1 MKAQPLSFRSFAF
14 EDWARGVLIAA
25 YLAIIIV
32 CFTTNLGPRIF
43 WTMALPLLIVCI
55 VLMGYNTWRRICP
68 LAFWG
73 TFGVRLKPKNQ
84 RLRRVPEWME
94 RWFFVI
100 SLVFLV
106 IMLILR
112 LLVINGDGI
121 FLGITLILIAALAA
135 FTNYFYSGRTWCNF
149 ICPVGTVER
158 IYTDP
163 NSLRMSGNSQCAKC
177 TACKRHCPD
186 IDQENAYWKDVTLPS
201 RKLAFYSFPGIV
213 LGFYSYYFLRAGEW
227 EAYYD
232 GRWTR
237 HHANLEL
244 ILGPGFFFAPQIPA
258 VIAAILTMIVFS
270 AASYL
275 LFFGVERLL
284 SVINKDEERS
294 RHLSLS
300 LAAFAA
306 FNIFNLFA
314 GAPTLRLIPGG
325 TRVVAFIVPL
335 VSGFFLY
342 KRWLRQSD
350 DYVKVKSVKHLL
362 PLWKSSTPPP
372 QNPIEVFA
380 YFQGR
385 NEAHAAQVM
394 AYEEVVR
401 EILEDGIVRPREL
414 NLLGQMRVNL
424 NISET
429 EHRKIFSAL
438 SEEDRSHFDPAHA
451 TSVER
456 RLQLQGYTSALTQ
469 LLMRNAST
477 EELSVLRLDYGIAS
491 EVHEA
496 VLKELRGDV
505 GPLTDRIQK
514 QMDRLIQIRQ
524 WITYLSRLRQQSLR
538 ASFVIDLLFKSQERY
553 LALILEA
560 LRPLGDAQFQGDLS
574 QVMSVDRN
582 AQATAWKN
590 IRKILG
596 SELADQLKSIFEFKT
611 APSPTEDSDPL
622 DSILKALL
630 ASPDVYHRACAALLL
645 GEQTSAA
652 YVPLLHE
659 CLADEH
665 ALVRETAS
673 HSAIKLLK
681 YATPAM
687 YQAIKNDHNRYVQA
701 SLQLIKDKSEDP
713 SITQVLSQAG
723 KNFAALCTL
732 EKMVFIHQVPLFADL
747 NPDELYELSGFAGEL
762 VIRATEILVREG
774 DTTDDLY
781 IITNGQAEATV
792 LRKGSEQAIGTAG
805 PGNVI
810 GEMAVIDGQPR
821 SATVKATSPK
831 LQLLRIRGEDFRRV
845 LMSRADLSAQVMRI
859 ISLRL
864 RQVLDS
870 F

>member
-1 MKAQPLSFRSFAF
+1 LKAQLTNIRSLSF
-14 EDWARGVLIAA
+14 EDWVRGALIAA

-43 WTMALPLLIVCI
+43 WTMALPLLIICI

-73 TFGVRLKPKNQ
+73 TFGVRLKPKHQ
-84 RLRRVPEWME
+84 KLRRVPEWME
-94 RWFFVI
+94 RWFFMI
-100 SLVFLV
+100 SLGLLV
-106 IMLILR
+106 IMLIVR
-112 LLVINGDGI
+112 LLLINGDGI
-121 FLGITLILIAALAA
+121 LLGATLILVGMVAA

-163 NSLRMSGNSQCAKC
+163 NSLRMAGNSQCVKC

-186 IDQENAYWKDVTLPS
+186 IDQENAYWKDVTLLS
-201 RKLAFYSFPGIV
+201 RKISFYSFPGVV
-213 LGFYSYYFLRAGEW
+213 LGFYTYYFLRAGTW

-237 HHANLEL
+237 HHADLGL

-258 VIAAILTMIVFS
+258 VIAATLTMIVFM
-270 AASYL
+270 AVSYW
-275 LFFGVERLL
+275 LFLGIEYLISRATR
-284 SVINKDEERS
+284 KDEERS
-294 RHLSLS
+294 RHLTLS
-300 LAAFAA
+300 LAGFAA
-306 FNIFNLFA
+306 FNIFYLFA
-314 GAPTLRLIPGG
+314 GAPTLRLIPGA
-325 TRVVAFIVPL
+325 TRAVAFIVPL
-335 VSGFFLY
+335 VSSIFLY
-342 KRWLRQSD
+342 KRWLRQNE
-350 DYVKVKSVKHLL
+350 DYVKVKSAKHLL

-380 YFQGR
+380 YFQGK
-385 NEAHAAQVM
+385 NEAHAAQVA

-401 EILEDGIVRPREL
+401 EILEDGVVTPREL

-429 EHRKIFSAL
+429 EHRKIFAAL
-438 SEEDRSHFDPAHA
+438 SEEDRTHLDPAHA

-477 EELSVLRLDYGIAS
+477 EELSVLRLDYGIAP

-514 QMDRLIQIRQ
+514 QMDRLVQIRQ
-524 WITYLSRLRQQSLR
+524 WIASLSSQRQESLR
-538 ASFVIDLLFKSQERY
+538 TSFVIDLLFKSQERY
-553 LALILEA
+553 RALILEA
-560 LRPLGDAQFQGDLS
+560 LRPLGDTQFQDNLN
-574 QVMSVDRN
+574 QLLSVDRN
-582 AQATAWKN
+582 TQATAWEN
-590 IRKILG
+590 IRKVLG
-596 SELADQLKSIFEFKT
+596 AELADRLKSILEFKT
-611 APSPTEDSDPL
+611 TLAEDLPQET
-622 DSILKALL
+622 ILKAML
-630 ASPDVYHRACAALLL
+630 ASPDIYHRACTALLL
-645 GEQTSAA
+645 GEQTSAE
-652 YVPLLHE
+652 YMPLLHE

-665 ALVRETAS
+665 PLVRETAS

-681 YATPAM
+681 YAAPEM
-687 YQAIKNDHNRYVQA
+687 YEAIKKDSKPNVQA
-701 SLQLIKDKSEDP
+701 SLHLMRQKSEDP
-713 SITQVLSQAG
+713 SITQVLSEAG
-723 KNFAALCTL
+723 KNFAALSTL

-747 NPDELYELSGFAGEL
+747 NPDDLYELSGFAREAIL
-762 VIRATEILVREG
+762 RANETLVREG
-774 DTTDDLY
+774 DTADELY

-792 LRKGSEQAIGTAG
+792 TRKGLEQVIGTASSG
-805 PGNVI
+805 HVI

-864 RQVLDS
+864 RKVLDS